1 MFRQNNFHWVVLSVN
16 SEAVK
21 GYLNRF
27 LRRKLL
33 ETESR
38 LSLNNQKLN
47 PEIIKILDWISKVYV
62 YLNKFLENYFGDNI
76 SIGKFLFNFYNLN
89 LI

>member
-1 MFRQNNFHWVVLSVN
+1 MLSVN

-33 ETESR
+33 ETEAR
-38 LSLNNQKLN
+38 LALNNQKLN
-47 PEIIKILDWISKVYV
+47 PENSKIIEWIPRVYV
-62 YLNKFLENYFGDNI
+62 HLNKFLENYFGETI
-76 SIGKFLFNFYNLN
+76 SIGMSTTCYKH
-89 LI
+89 LIF

>member
-1 MFRQNNFHWVVLSVN
+1 MPMFQRHNFHWIMLSVN
-16 SEAVK
+16 SEAVR

-38 LSLNNQKLN
+38 LALSQQKIQ
-47 PEIIKILDWISKVYV
+47 PEVVQIIEWIPKVYSH
-62 YLNKFLENYFGDNI
+62 LNKFLENYFGENI
-76 SIGKFLFNFYNLN
+76 SIGKFCAIFFVS
-89 LI
+89 

>member
-1 MFRQNNFHWVVLSVN
+1 MPMFQRHNFYWIMLSVN
-16 SEAVK
+16 SEAVR

-38 LSLNNQKLN
+38 LALNQQKIQ
-47 PEIIKILDWISKVYV
+47 PEVIKIIEWIPKVYSH
-62 YLNKFLENYFGDNI
+62 LNKFLENYFGENI
-76 SIGKFLFNFYNLN
+76 SIGKFFVIFFVL
-89 LI
+89 